1 MRMRMRLQLA
11 GIVGAARVDRCRW
24 TAWGGMGVQH
34 LCGTVFEHA
43 TSLLMRLLFVLP
55 FSVLRRATLQACA
68 LPSVDACDPWV
79 AEGRP
84 KTDCEACGRVANDI
98 HWSLS
103 REQRV
108 NATIVDR
115 TLRVICMEVGM
126 RHDRPMEAEAFC
138 HEHVDEHW
146 KEMNKMLVKVYNDPS
161 VGDKARAVRKRFCG
175 GMTEVCEP
183 ERAEWAVEVRAQK
196 EAERAQRMAA
206 RKTKE
211 EAKTNSKAKDEL

>member
-1 MRMRMRLQLA
+1 MLH
-11 GIVGAARVDRCRW
+11 C
-24 TAWGGMGVQH
+24 TA
-34 LCGTVFEHA
+34 
-43 TSLLMRLLFVLP
+43 
-55 FSVLRRATLQACA
+55 LQACA

-84 KTDCEACGRVANDI
+84 KSDCEACGRVANDI
-98 HWSLS
+98 HWSLT

-175 GMTEVCEP
+175 GMTEVCEA
-183 ERAEWAVEVRAQK
+183 ERAEWAAEVRAQK